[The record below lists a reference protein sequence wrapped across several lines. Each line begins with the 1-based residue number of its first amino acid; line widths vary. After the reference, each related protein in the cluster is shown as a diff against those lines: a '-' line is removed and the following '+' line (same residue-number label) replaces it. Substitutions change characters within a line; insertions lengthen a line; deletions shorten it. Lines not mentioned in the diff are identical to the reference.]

1 MNSGDPIAVGVVLYV
16 DVKTDRLD
24 LMVAAL
30 EAPEHAAHALVRDD
44 LSSLIQAAQLTPD
57 LRWLVPVEHPAD
69 LDAVAVLPGLAFV
82 EIAQL
87 LADPELGSAAQTR
100 GWRVQQD
107 VFAGDLSWIG
117 TGSTEGWKA
126 FVDAGVQL
134 LQTDRPDVL
143 VQVLAEAAKGE
154 WPETW

>member
-44 LSSLIQAAQLTPD
+44 LSSLIQAAQRTPD
-57 LRWLVPVEHPAD
+57 LRWLVPVEELAD
-69 LDAVAVLPGLAFV
+69 MDAVAVLPGLAFV